1 MADIITP
8 AGFAIRTD
16 EGLQR
21 FQAGDTV
28 PADIAARVA
37 WLADPEPEPEPTGPV
52 DPGNHTK
59 AELLEIAADKG
70 IEVPAGAT
78 KAEIAD
84 LLAWG

>member
-21 FQAGDTV
+21 FQAGDKV
-28 PADIAARVA
+28 PAEIAARVA
-37 WLADPEPEPEPTGPV
+37 WLDAPEPEPTGPV

-59 AELLEIAADKG
+59 AELLELAADKG
-70 IEVPAGAT
+70 VEVPAGAT